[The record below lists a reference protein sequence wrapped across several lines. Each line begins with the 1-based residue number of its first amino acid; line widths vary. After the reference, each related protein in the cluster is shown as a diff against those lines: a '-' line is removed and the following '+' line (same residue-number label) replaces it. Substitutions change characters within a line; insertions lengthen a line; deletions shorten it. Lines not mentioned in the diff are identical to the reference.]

1 MLKLIEIG
9 HVVLKKKSFEGF
21 SVSSLCGTYL
31 PFGKDV
37 TLQWNKIES
46 SSQQTAL
53 CNVLLKLALGVLEKV
68 VFTITGEELQC

>member
-9 HVVLKKKSFEGF
+9 PVVLKRKSFEGF
-21 SVSSLCGTYL
+21 SVSSICGTYRYV

-37 TLQWNKIES
+37 TLQLNKFKS

-53 CNVLLKLALGVLEKV
+53 CKVLLKLALG
-68 VFTITGEELQC
+68 F

>member
-9 HVVLKKKSFEGF
+9 PVVLKRKSFEGF

-37 TLQWNKIES
+37 TLQLNKFVS

-53 CNVLLKLALGVLEKV
+53 CKVLLKLALG
-68 VFTITGEELQC
+68 F